1 MVSDILV
8 DWERMQMTLSLYSLG
23 YETLIN
29 DIKQIININSNKCPW
44 NISCQFFTETSET
57 TLVSG

>member
-1 MVSDILV
+1 MMVSDILV

-29 DIKQIININSNKCPW
+29 AINAHGILVASFLLKLQKQHWFLVENNDID
-44 NISCQFFTETSET
+44 FM
-57 TLVSG
+57 